1 MTTKAGPV
9 PKLVISIALVVH
21 TSVLRV
27 VVVPCT
33 VKSPCTIK
41 SPVIVSPVTSTKE
54 EDAKLTKVPVESLA
68 IKLLL
73 V

>member
-1 MTTKAGPV
+1 MPR
-9 PKLVISIALVVH
+9 LVISIALVVH

-33 VKSPCTIK
+33 VKLPCTTK
-41 SPVIVSPVTSTKE
+41 SPVMVSPVISTKE
-54 EDAKLTKVPVESLA
+54 EEAKLTKVPVESLA